1 MGDRY
6 YNAQKNYKPKRRL
19 KADVIAEL
27 DAVLGQHVDGID
39 RLTIKALDDLI
50 KVIKEKQA

>member
-19 KADVIAEL
+19 KVDVIAEL
-27 DAVLGQHVDGID
+27 DAVLGQHVDGMD

-50 KVIKEKQA
+50 KAVKERQI